1 MGNTL
6 TVRLPEDLFEQ
17 LRKRSRNTGLPVARI
32 VRQAL
37 ETTLAKDQP
46 AANNQAW
53 RKFSGIIKGGP
64 RDVSTRKGF
73 SHG

>member
-1 MGNTL
+1 MSNTL

-17 LRKRSRNTGLPVARI
+17 LRERARSTGLPVARI
-32 VRQAL
+32 VRQSL

-46 AANNQAW
+46 ASGNQAW

-73 SHG
+73 SRG